1 MKPQNNGYS
10 IRGHDFGRG
19 LVFSNNTTNN
29 TFAEFWWKN
38 TYELNGITQNV
49 STNYTISNNRED
61 GKNRRYFIPD
71 QGSLLDRKII
81 FYLRG
86 PYSSSV
92 IQSLIRQ
99 GELEDRAV
107 VKGRRSKQEKIREA
121 IGNMEKDGVI
131 LRNFVDGVEHLALA
145 DRNRVIK
152 ILKKYRKGFIGTLE
166 ENLYSL
172 LDEP

>member
-1 MKPQNNGYS
+1 M
-10 IRGHDFGRG
+10 
-19 LVFSNNTTNN
+19 
-29 TFAEFWWKN
+29 AESPARDKLLKIISEN
-38 TYELNGITQNV
+38 PGIHFREIQR
-49 STNYTISNNRED
+49 ISSMAVGQAEYHLYQLERSEKVMIRED